1 MNKGKIMK
9 NLKKQITEKYGFTLI
24 ELIIVLAILGML
36 AALAIPQ
43 FTTVLDNSGLKT
55 DQANLAVVQTALEV
69 YKADNNGK
77 PPTLTPG
84 EGDGFDRLV
93 TALKGAGYL
102 KTDKIEE
109 RSGGSFTYENGE
121 VGFTP
126 KSPEPSS
133 GS

>member
-1 MNKGKIMK
+1 MK
-9 NLKKQITEKYGFTLI
+9 KLKKQIVEKYGFTLI

-43 FTTVLDNSGLKT
+43 FTRVLDNSGLKT

-69 YKADNNGK
+69 YKADNNGN
-77 PPTLTPG
+77 PPTLEEG
-84 EGDGFDRLV
+84 EGDSFDRLV
-93 TALKGAGYL
+93 TALKKAGYL

-109 RSGGSFTYENGE
+109 QSGGSFTYENGE

-126 KSPEPSS
+126 KSTEPSP

>member
-1 MNKGKIMK
+1 MK
-9 NLKKQITEKYGFTLI
+9 KLKRQMVEKYGFTLI

-43 FTTVLDNSGLKT
+43 FSKVLDNSGIKT
-55 DQANLAVVQTALEV
+55 DQANLSIVQTALEV
-69 YKADNNGK
+69 YKADNNGN
-77 PPTLTPG
+77 PPTLEEG
-84 EGDGFDRLV
+84 EGDSFDRLV
-93 TALKGAGYL
+93 TALKKAGYL

-109 RSGGSFTYENGE
+109 QSGGSFTYEKGE

-126 KSPEPSS
+126 KSTEPSP

>member
-1 MNKGKIMK
+1 MK
-9 NLKKQITEKYGFTLI
+9 KLKRQIVEKYGFTLI

-43 FTTVLDNSGLKT
+43 FTRVLDNSGLKT

-69 YKADNNGK
+69 YKADNNGN
-77 PPTLTPG
+77 PPTLEEG
-84 EGDGFDRLV
+84 EGDSFDRLV
-93 TALKGAGYL
+93 TALKKAGYL

-109 RSGGSFTYENGE
+109 QSGGSFTYENGE

-126 KSPEPSS
+126 KSTEPSP

>member
-1 MNKGKIMK
+1 MSKGKRMK
-9 NLKKQITEKYGFTLI
+9 KVKRQIAEKYGFTLI

-43 FTTVLDNSGLKT
+43 FTRVLDNSGLKT
-55 DQANLAVVQTALEV
+55 DQANLAVAQTALEV
-69 YKADNNGK
+69 YKADNNGN
-77 PPTLTPG
+77 PPTLEEG
-84 EGDGFDRLV
+84 EGDSFDRLV
-93 TALKGAGYL
+93 TALKKAGYL

-109 RSGGSFTYENGE
+109 QSGGSFTYENGE

-126 KSPEPSS
+126 KSTEPSP

>member
-1 MNKGKIMK
+1 MK
-9 NLKKQITEKYGFTLI
+9 KLKKQIVEKYGFTLI

-43 FTTVLDNSGLKT
+43 FSKVLDNSGIKT
-55 DQANLAVVQTALEV
+55 DQANLSIVQTALEV
-69 YKADNNGK
+69 YKADNNGN
-77 PPTLTPG
+77 PPTLEEG
-84 EGDGFDRLV
+84 EGDSFDRLV
-93 TALKGAGYL
+93 TALKKAGYL

-109 RSGGSFTYENGE
+109 QSGGSFTYEKGE

-126 KSPEPSS
+126 KSTEPSP

>member
-1 MNKGKIMK
+1 MK
-9 NLKKQITEKYGFTLI
+9 KLKRQMVEKYGFTLI

-43 FTTVLDNSGLKT
+43 FTRVLDNSGLKT

-69 YKADNNGK
+69 YKADNNGN
-77 PPTLTPG
+77 PPTLEEG
-84 EGDGFDRLV
+84 EGDSFDRLV
-93 TALKGAGYL
+93 TALKTAGYL

-109 RSGGSFTYENGE
+109 QSGGSFTYENGE

-126 KSPEPSS
+126 KSTEPSP

>member
-1 MNKGKIMK
+1 MK
-9 NLKKQITEKYGFTLI
+9 KLKRQIAEKYGFTLI

-43 FTTVLDNSGLKT
+43 FTKVLDNSGLKT

-69 YKADNNGK
+69 YKADNNGNL
-77 PPTLTPG
+77 PTLAG
-84 EGDGFDRLV
+84 GGSDSFDQLV
-93 TALKGAGYL
+93 TALKEAGYL

-109 RSGGSFTYENGE
+109 QSGGSFTYENGE

-126 KSPEPSS
+126 KSTEPSP

>member
-1 MNKGKIMK
+1 MSKGERMK
-9 NLKKQITEKYGFTLI
+9 KLKKQIVEKYGFTLI

-43 FTTVLDNSGLKT
+43 FSKVFDNSGIKT
-55 DQANLAVVQTALEV
+55 DQANLSIVQTALEV
-69 YKADNNGK
+69 YKADNNGSL
-77 PPTLTPG
+77 PTLTEG
-84 EGDGFDRLV
+84 EGDTFDKLV
-93 TALKGAGYL
+93 SALKTAGYL

-109 RSGGSFTYENGE
+109 QSGGSFTYENGE

-126 KSPEPSS
+126 KSTEPSP